1 MTTDM
6 NESTDVTKIVV
17 DVEDFSDMVQGDS
30 VGDKINTAI
39 ASDTVVVFG
48 RTTCPFCIEVTRTMM
63 NMGVAFRYYK
73 LDKME
78 GEIPGTA
85 VLEELKSM
93 TGQKTVPFVY
103 INGRLIGGCNDTKAS
118 IASGEFDMLLGEDGD
133 VEGQKVLSPLVGVDQ
148 DAPNVIG
155 ALLEFPNTVDG
166 RVIRW
171 TGFQV
176 FVICV
181 IIAALS
187 YQEKRSIKWLSVG
200 LLTDFCLRLYGG
212 AGISPLGSLAMF
224 TTAVWDFVGP
234 RAFKRSTGPVWG
246 AGPPKQFAVCVCV
259 LFSAIIVIL
268 EFTKQWEAATAFA
281 AILAFFAGL
290 ESFLNFCAGCW
301 FFGHAIRLG
310 FIPDTV
316 YMIHINSLPETK
328 YVWNEWTKVV
338 NPEEPKRV

>member
-155 ALLEFPNTVDG
+155 ALFEFPNTVDG

-234 RAFKRSTGPVWG
+234 
-246 AGPPKQFAVCVCV
+246 
-259 LFSAIIVIL
+259 
-268 EFTKQWEAATAFA
+268 AATVR
-281 AILAFFAGL
+281 AGL
-290 ESFLNFCAGCW
+290 RARPRHSRNQRQSRSQHDGRWCQAHGFCYQAWVQTSSALDTRAGTAHTLQK
-301 FFGHAIRLG
+301 GGGTRL
-310 FIPDTV
+310 
-316 YMIHINSLPETK
+316 S
-328 YVWNEWTKVV
+328 
-338 NPEEPKRV
+338 